1 MTVNRLDTL
10 VIIPEKSEWIGAAT
24 LFDGYSVFT
33 DGSKMDTGTGSGVY
47 IPDRNIKVSYRL
59 PDNCSVFQAEI
70 LAIIKAVEIIDG
82 NIEVGQVVTIYVD
95 SQAALKA
102 LTGHS
107 EKYRLVSEYKGRS
120 YWLSK

>member
-47 IPDRNIKVSYRL
+47 IPDRNIKHHIDYPTTVVYSRL
-59 PDNCSVFQAEI
+59 ISWQ
-70 LAIIKAVEIIDG
+70 L
-82 NIEVGQVVTIYVD
+82 
-95 SQAALKA
+95 
-102 LTGHS
+102 
-107 EKYRLVSEYKGRS
+107 
-120 YWLSK
+120 